1 MGRQNQHDMAYAR
14 LVTAPARRFGFIIRD
29 GYVNVYREY
38 LTASGRPDR
47 RCKPASVMF
56 PIPLA
61 DVRDVG
67 RRLSLSGALVL
78 AGWRD
83 EDVLAIQDVLAVA
96 ADAAEGL

>member
-1 MGRQNQHDMAYAR
+1 MGRQSQHDMAYAR
-14 LVTAPARRFGFIIRD
+14 LVTAPARRFGFEVRD
-29 GYVNVYREY
+29 GHVTVYREY

-47 RCKPASVMF
+47 RCKPASVM
-56 PIPLA
+56 PPVPLA
-61 DVRDVG
+61 DVRDAG

-83 EDVLAIQDVLAVA
+83 EDIRAILDTLAVA